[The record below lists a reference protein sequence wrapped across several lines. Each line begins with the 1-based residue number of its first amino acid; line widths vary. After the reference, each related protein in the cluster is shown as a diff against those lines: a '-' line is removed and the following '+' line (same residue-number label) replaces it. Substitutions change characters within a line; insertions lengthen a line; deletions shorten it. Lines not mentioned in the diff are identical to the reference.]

1 MKVEDRQR
9 QVKSQELEERL
20 AKEERK
26 AEKLRKEL
34 SEEKIALERLEL
46 LKRIDAFWKSWT
58 SCILYVDFD
67 VASLDYSSILP
78 VVWILQLHVSH

>member
-46 LKRIDAFWKSWT
+46 LKRIDAF
-58 SCILYVDFD
+58 
-67 VASLDYSSILP
+67 
-78 VVWILQLHVSH
+78 